1 VRLLLDTQ
9 AMVWTLLDDPRLT
22 NTARAAIADPEN
34 EILVSPASLWEIAIK
49 ISLGK
54 YSLNEDFTTF
64 METRLPQNGFVQLPI
79 HVKHLA
85 VVATLP
91 FHHRDPFDRLIVAQA
106 MAEQVAVV
114 SSDAALDAYP
124 ITRLW

>member
-1 VRLLLDTQ
+1 MRLLLDTQ